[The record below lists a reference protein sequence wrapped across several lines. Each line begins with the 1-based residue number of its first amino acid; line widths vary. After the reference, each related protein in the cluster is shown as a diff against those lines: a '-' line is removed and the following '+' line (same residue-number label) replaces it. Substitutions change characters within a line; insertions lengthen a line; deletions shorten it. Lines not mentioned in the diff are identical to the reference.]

1 MSFPFYKY
9 FQIIPEREL
18 YNLAIHPENGI
29 SKYMK
34 FSKRGR
40 LSSNDYKIN
49 TLLNVFQIN
58 TICGFYGAMR
68 SVTLWMDN
76 QVIPIIRQLIQNK
89 KVSKIQRFIRYY
101 QCRKNMGGDIRN
113 YLHLSSVNKVRMA
126 FYATMHDSRSLMCLS
141 YKEKMQIPT
150 IAWILGIVKDGRVYA
165 DLPEEIKNNPE
176 PDVGIFFAKILIEGG
191 DGYPSFIPTHIRNI
205 IQEQENT

>member
-9 FQIIPEREL
+9 FQIIPKQEL

-34 FSKRGR
+34 FSKRGH
-40 LSSNDYKIN
+40 LSSNNYKIQ
-49 TLLNVFQIN
+49 TLLTVFQIN
-58 TICGFYGAMR
+58 IICGFYGAMR

-76 QVIPIIRQLIQNK
+76 HVIPIIRHLIQNK
-89 KVSKIQRFIRYY
+89 KAPKIQRFIRNY

-150 IAWILGIVKDGRVYA
+150 IAWILGIIKDVRVYEH
-165 DLPEEIKNNPE
+165 LPEEIKNNP
-176 PDVGIFFAKILIEGG
+176 DSDTGIFFAKLFIERG
-191 DGYPSFIPTHIRNI
+191 DWYPNFIPTHIRNI
-205 IQEQENT
+205 IHEQKNI

>member
-40 LSSNDYKIN
+40 LSSNYHKIQI
-49 TLLNVFQIN
+49 LLTVFQIN
-58 TICGFYGAMR
+58 IICGFYGAMR
-68 SVTLWMDN
+68 CVTLWMDN
-76 QVIPIIRQLIQNK
+76 CVIPIIRQIIQNK
-89 KVSKIQRFIRYY
+89 KAQKIQRFIRNY

-113 YLHLSSVNKVRMA
+113 YHHLRSIDKVRMA
-126 FYATMHDSRSLMCLS
+126 LYATMHDSRSLMGLS
-141 YKEKMQIPT
+141 YKEKMQIPI
-150 IAWILGIVKDGRVYA
+150 IAWVLGIVKDGRVYRH
-165 DLPEEIKNNPE
+165 LPEEIKNNPNSNI
-176 PDVGIFFAKILIEGG
+176 GIFFAKLFIERG
-191 DGYPSFIPTHIRNI
+191 DWYPSFIPTHIRNL
-205 IQEQENT
+205 IQ

>member
-1 MSFPFYKY
+1 MAFPFYKY
-9 FQIIPEREL
+9 FQIIQKREL
-18 YNLAIHPENGI
+18 HNLAIHPENGI

-34 FSKRGR
+34 FSKRGN

-89 KVSKIQRFIRYY
+89 KAPKIQRFIRNY
-101 QCRKNMGGDIRN
+101 QCRKNMDGDIRN
-113 YLHLSSVNKVRMA
+113 YIHLSSVNKVRMA
-126 FYATMHDSRSLMCLS
+126 FYATMHDSRSLMRLS
-141 YKEKMQIPT
+141 YGEKMQVPI

-165 DLPEEIKNNPE
+165 DLPEEIKNNPN
-176 PDVGIFFAKILIEGG
+176 PDVGLFFAKILIELG
-191 DGYPSFIPTHIRNI
+191 DWYPSFIPTHIRNI
-205 IQEQENT
+205 IQEQESI

>member
-40 LSSNDYKIN
+40 LSSNDYKIH
-49 TLLNVFQIN
+49 TLLTVFQIN
-58 TICGFYGAMR
+58 IICGFYGAMR

-76 QVIPIIRQLIQNK
+76 HIIPIIRQLIQNK
-89 KVSKIQRFIRYY
+89 KAPKIQRFIRNY
-101 QCRKNMGGDIRN
+101 QCRKNMNGDIRN
-113 YLHLSSVNKVRMA
+113 YRYLSSKNKVHMA
-126 FYATMHDSRSLMCLS
+126 LYATMHDSRSLMDLS
-141 YKEKMQIPT
+141 YEEKIQVPV
-150 IAWILGIVKDGRVYA
+150 IAWVLGIVKDGRVYRH
-165 DLPEEIKNNPE
+165 LPEEIKNNPN
-176 PDVGIFFAKILIEGG
+176 PDIGVFFAKILIECGNW
-191 DGYPSFIPTHIRNI
+191 YPSFIPTHIRNL
-205 IQEQENT
+205 IQ

>member
-9 FQIIPEREL
+9 FQIIPKIEL

-34 FSKRGR
+34 CSKRGH
-40 LSSNDYKIN
+40 LSSNDNLIH

-76 QVIPIIRQLIQNK
+76 RVIPIIRQIIQNK
-89 KVSKIQRFIRYY
+89 KAPKIQRFIKNY
-101 QCRKNMGGDIRN
+101 QCRKKIRDIREFR
-113 YLHLSSVNKVRMA
+113 HLSSENKVRMA
-126 FYATMHDSRSLMCLS
+126 FYATMYDSRSLMGLS
-141 YKEKMQIPT
+141 YEEKMQIPT
-150 IAWILGIVKDGRVYA
+150 IVWVLGIVKDGRVYRY
-165 DLPEEIKNNPE
+165 LPEEIKNNPN
-176 PDVGIFFAKILIEGG
+176 PDIGVFFAKILIDCG
-191 DGYPSFIPTHIRNI
+191 DWYPSFIPPHIRSI
-205 IQEQENT
+205 IQ